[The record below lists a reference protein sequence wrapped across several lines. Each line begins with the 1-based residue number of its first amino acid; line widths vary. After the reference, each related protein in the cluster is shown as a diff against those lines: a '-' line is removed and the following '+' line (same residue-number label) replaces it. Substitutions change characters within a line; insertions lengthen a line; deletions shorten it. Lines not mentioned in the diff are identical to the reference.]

1 MTGEIL
7 MAHKNLEDFK
17 EAVTEH
23 YNNIEFPAG
32 AIGELS
38 ETIVNMSAKITLE
51 VLQQYHK
58 EFIEKSN

>member
-1 MTGEIL
+1 
-7 MAHKNLEDFK
+7 MAYKDFEAFK

-23 YNNIEFPAG
+23 YNNLEFPAG
-32 AIGELS
+32 AIGELT

-58 EFIEKSN
+58 EFIEIK

>member
-1 MTGEIL
+1 
-7 MAHKNLEDFK
+7 MAHKNFKDFK

-38 ETIVNMSAKITLE
+38 ETIVNNVSQNHSGSSAAI
-51 VLQQYHK
+51 
-58 EFIEKSN
+58 S

>member
-7 MAHKNLEDFK
+7 MAHKNFEDFK

-38 ETIVNMSAKITLE
+38 ETIVIC
-51 VLQQYHK
+51 QP
-58 EFIEKSN
+58 KSLWKFCSNIIKNL

>member
-7 MAHKNLEDFK
+7 MAHKNFEDFK

-38 ETIVNMSAKITLE
+38 ETIVNMSSSTMTSQFSLTWSA
-51 VLQQYHK
+51 V
-58 EFIEKSN
+58 FSSN